1 MEHITSR
8 QNALMTHIRKLSA
21 SRAYRRASG
30 EYLCDGVKLLEEALR
45 WNAPLKTVVLSEC
58 VDAPTLPSGVRAV
71 RVPADVM
78 RSISPMETPQGALF
92 TVRLPDT
99 ALPET
104 LSGAHYLVL
113 DGVQDPGN
121 VGTILR
127 TADAFDCDGVF
138 LVNACADPYSPKTAR
153 ATMGAV
159 FRRDVYQCTADELC
173 ALLQK
178 CGLPLYGTAL
188 RNDTV
193 SLRDAELSRAAELV
207 RKGGAEAVLMRGGVP
222 DSAANAL
229 IAAGRALNGLEI
241 ICEDGSR
248 LLLSHKNY
256 EKLVRAGARFTVMN
270 KTRLLAVT
278 VNPFSAKGSHYN
290 KTEFYDAMCSGLGGR
305 VPVLDVV
312 SEFGCEAAE

>member
-1 MEHITSR
+1 MNAETITSR
-8 QNALMTHIRKLSA
+8 QNPLMTHLRKLA
-21 SRAYRRASG
+21 SSRSYRKKSG
-30 EYLCDGVKLLEEALR
+30 EYLCDGTKLLAEALK
-45 WNAPLKTVVLSEC
+45 WGAEVKTAVFSEGVDIPPLP
-58 VDAPTLPSGVRAV
+58 DGVRAV
-71 RVPADVM
+71 RVSEELM
-78 RSISPMETPQGALF
+78 RAVSPMETPQGALF

-104 LSGAHYLVL
+104 LTSAHYLVL

-193 SLRDAELSRAAELV
+193 SLRDAELSRAAVAIGSEGRGLS
-207 RKGGAEAVLMRGGVP
+207 AEILSKCEKTIKIPMSPRCESLNAAV
-222 DSAANAL
+222 AA
-229 IAAGRALNGLEI
+229 
-241 ICEDGSR
+241 S
-248 LLLSHKNY
+248 
-256 EKLVRAGARFTVMN
+256 V
-270 KTRLLAVT
+270 
-278 VNPFSAKGSHYN
+278 
-290 KTEFYDAMCSGLGGR
+290 
-305 VPVLDVV
+305 VLW
-312 SEFGCEAAE
+312 EMYR

>member
-1 MEHITSR
+1 MNAEIITSR
-8 QNALMTHIRKLSA
+8 QNPLMTHLRKLA
-21 SRAYRRASG
+21 SSRSYRKKSG
-30 EYLCDGVKLLEEALR
+30 EYLCDGTKLLAEALK
-45 WNAPLKTVVLSEC
+45 WGAEVKTAVFFEEVDIPPLP
-58 VDAPTLPSGVRAV
+58 DGVRAV
-71 RVPADVM
+71 RVSEELM
-78 RSISPMETPQGALF
+78 RSVSPMETPQGALF

-178 CGLPLYGTAL
+178 SNLPLYGTAL

-193 SLRDAELSRAAELV
+193 SLRDAELSRAAVAIGSEGRGLS
-207 RKGGAEAVLMRGGVP
+207 AEILSKCEKTIKIPMSPRCESLNAAV
-222 DSAANAL
+222 AA
-229 IAAGRALNGLEI
+229 
-241 ICEDGSR
+241 S
-248 LLLSHKNY
+248 
-256 EKLVRAGARFTVMN
+256 V
-270 KTRLLAVT
+270 
-278 VNPFSAKGSHYN
+278 
-290 KTEFYDAMCSGLGGR
+290 
-305 VPVLDVV
+305 VLW
-312 SEFGCEAAE
+312 EMYR

>member
-8 QNALMTHIRKLSA
+8 QNALMTHIRKLNA

-71 RVPADVM
+71 QVPADVM

-159 FRRDVYQCTADELC
+159 FRRCVPMHGGRAVRAASKKQSA
-173 ALLQK
+173 
-178 CGLPLYGTAL
+178 AL
-188 RNDTV
+188 RHG
-193 SLRDAELSRAAELV
+193 AAE
-207 RKGGAEAVLMRGGVP
+207 RHREPARCGAIPRGG
-222 DSAANAL
+222 
-229 IAAGRALNGLEI
+229 RY
-241 ICEDGSR
+241 R
-248 LLLSHKNY
+248 Q
-256 EKLVRAGARFTVMN
+256 RGARAE
-270 KTRLLAVT
+270 RGD
-278 VNPFSAKGSHYN
+278 PFK
-290 KTEFYDAMCSGLGGR
+290 M
-305 VPVLDVV
+305 
-312 SEFGCEAAE
+312 

>member
-1 MEHITSR
+1 MSVETITSR
-8 QNALMTHIRKLSA
+8 QNPLMTHLRKLGS
-21 SRAYRRASG
+21 SRSYRVKSG
-30 EYLCDGVKLLEEALR
+30 EYLCDGTKLLQEALK
-45 WNAPLKTVVLSEC
+45 WSAPVKTALFSEG
-58 VDAPTLPSGVRAV
+58 VDIPALPGSVRAV
-71 RVPADVM
+71 RVSEELMCSV
-78 RSISPMETPQGALF
+78 SPMETPQGALF

-138 LVNACADPYSPKTAR
+138 LVNACADSYSPKTAR

-178 CGLPLYGTAL
+178 SNLPLYGTAL

-193 SLRDAELSRAAELV
+193 SLRDAELSRAAVAIGSEGRGLS
-207 RKGGAEAVLMRGGVP
+207 AEILSKCEKTIKIPMSPRCESLNAAV
-222 DSAANAL
+222 AA
-229 IAAGRALNGLEI
+229 
-241 ICEDGSR
+241 S
-248 LLLSHKNY
+248 
-256 EKLVRAGARFTVMN
+256 V
-270 KTRLLAVT
+270 
-278 VNPFSAKGSHYN
+278 
-290 KTEFYDAMCSGLGGR
+290 
-305 VPVLDVV
+305 VLW
-312 SEFGCEAAE
+312 EMYR